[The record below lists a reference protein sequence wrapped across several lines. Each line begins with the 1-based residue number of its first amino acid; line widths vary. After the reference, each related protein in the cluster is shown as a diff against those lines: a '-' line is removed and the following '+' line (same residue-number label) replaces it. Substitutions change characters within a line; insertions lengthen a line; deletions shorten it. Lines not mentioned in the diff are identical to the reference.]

1 MNSGEIWLGYRHSS
15 GCLRHIG
22 TVMSPLLTRQPEKM
36 SAFSCSAFF
45 FFLSTLV
52 SAVRALF
59 PLARERVALPS
70 KGFRGCH
77 WEEAKLAFS
86 PCFENGLLL
95 LDRACK
101 SFLMCWRK
109 CYFSFFANMIPIQNY
124 FSCFS
129 IFAKGTKKSTMTL
142 NLLLSLE
149 LDGSGDLVLFPR
161 HFSVWLNEGNFV
173 NWPPTGP
180 WHFLRLSIM

>member
-1 MNSGEIWLGYRHSS
+1 MNSGEIWLGYRHRS

-22 TVMSPLLTRQPEKM
+22 TGMSSLLTQQPEKM

-45 FFLSTLV
+45 FFSSALV

-59 PLARERVALPS
+59 PLAQECVALSS
-70 KGFRGCH
+70 KGFRGCP
-77 WEEAKLAFS
+77 WRKAKLAFS
-86 PCFENGLLL
+86 PCFESGLLL
-95 LDRACK
+95 VDRACK
-101 SFLMCWRK
+101 SFLMCWIK
-109 CYFSFFANMIPIQNY
+109 CCFFFFFANMTPIQNY

-129 IFAKGTKKSTMTL
+129 TFAKGTKEPTMTL
-142 NLLLSLE
+142 NFLLSLE
-149 LDGSGDLVLFPR
+149 LDSSGDLVFPR

-173 NWPPTGP
+173 NWPPTRA